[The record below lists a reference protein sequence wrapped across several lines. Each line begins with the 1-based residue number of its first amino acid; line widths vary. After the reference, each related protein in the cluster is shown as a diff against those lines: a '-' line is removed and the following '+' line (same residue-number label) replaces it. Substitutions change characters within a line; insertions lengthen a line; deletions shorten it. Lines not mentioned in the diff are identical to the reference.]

1 MKPAGA
7 SGGKY
12 SPNCSEAVEFESLG
26 CIIMASG
33 MGKRFGGNKLMADL
47 DDSPMIG
54 RILVATRG
62 IFARRIV
69 VTRHEDVAAFCREQG
84 VAVLLHDL
92 PHRSD
97 TVRLGLDEI
106 QEGIA
111 GCMFCPGDQPLLGRG
126 SIRAMCAYFIQ
137 CPSMIVQLEYAN
149 HPGTPVLFPRRC
161 FDELMNL
168 PQGRGG
174 RALIQKYPGQVR
186 HVPARD
192 EYEMLD
198 VDSPEDLTRIRQY
211 LER

>member
-7 SGGKY
+7 SGRKC

-26 CIIMASG
+26 CVIMASG
-33 MGKRFGGNKLMADL
+33 MGRRFGGNKLLADL
-47 DDSPMIG
+47 GGRPMIG
-54 RILVATRG
+54 RILEATRG
-62 IFARRIV
+62 IFVRRIV
-69 VTRHEDVAAFCREQG
+69 VTRHGDVADFCREQG

-97 TVRLGLDEI
+97 TVRLGLGEI
-106 QEGIA
+106 REGIE
-111 GCMFCPGDQPLLGRG
+111 GCMFCPGDQPLLGRE
-126 SIRAMCAYFIQ
+126 SIRSMCAYFMQ
-137 CPSMIVQLEYAN
+137 YPNAIVQLEYDN
-149 HPGTPVLFPRRC
+149 HPGTPVLFPRCC
-161 FDELMNL
+161 FDELMKL

-198 VDSPEDLTRIRQY
+198 VDSPEDLTRIRQH